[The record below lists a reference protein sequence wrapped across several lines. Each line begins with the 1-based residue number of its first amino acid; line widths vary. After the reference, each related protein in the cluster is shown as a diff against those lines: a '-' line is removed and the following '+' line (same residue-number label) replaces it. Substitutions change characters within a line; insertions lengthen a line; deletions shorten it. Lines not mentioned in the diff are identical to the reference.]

1 MIKLQNNTPK
11 VYYERSRDF
20 QFIGRLYD
28 VVLNSV
34 KTNADIISYGIPYSD
49 FSPESFLELLARTLG
64 FKPKHNY
71 SRNQLLA
78 ICNIFSAV
86 VKNKGNIKAVQLIGE
101 AILKVEGVV
110 GNILCL
116 MKYDAENQKDL
127 PVLRIIVPD
136 KLAEIALFYD
146 LLEYVV
152 PAGCA
157 CDIVRGEIADP
168 ILATTGIG
176 TEDIVKFVARKD
188 NESYKLLGNKIAQ
201 IKPFDANTKITT
213 TFPIIT
219 TADQEKELQDNHIN
233 TGVVW
238 RRGNSYKYKTNGGN

>member
-116 MKYDAENQKDL
+116 MTYDAENQKDL

-168 ILATTGIG
+168 ILVDTGIG

-188 NESYKLLGNKIAQ
+188 TESYKLLGNKIAQ

-219 TADQEKELQDNHIN
+219 KVVQEQHK
-233 TGVVW
+233 
-238 RRGNSYKYKTNGGN
+238 

>member
-20 QFIGRLYD
+20 QLIGRLYD

-86 VKNKGNIKAVQLIGE
+86 VRNKGNIKAVQLIGE

-168 ILATTGIG
+168 ILVNTGLG
-176 TEDIVKFVARKD
+176 TEDIVKFVKRKD
-188 NESYKLLGNKIAQ
+188 SESYKLLGNKIAQ
-201 IKPFDANTKITT
+201 IKPFDSDTNITT

-219 TADQEKELQDNHIN
+219 KVGDQETTKELQDNHIN
-233 TGVVW
+233 AGVVW
-238 RRGNSYKYKTNGGN
+238 RRGNSYKYKTK